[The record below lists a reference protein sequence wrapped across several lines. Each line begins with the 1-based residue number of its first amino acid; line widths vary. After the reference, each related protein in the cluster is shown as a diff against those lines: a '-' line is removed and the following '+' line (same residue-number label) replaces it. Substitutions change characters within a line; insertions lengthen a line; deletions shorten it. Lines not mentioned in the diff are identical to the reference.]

1 MYNSAFVEL
10 WDIDINIDF
19 HLILQ
24 LLLDNCS
31 ILGSKLY
38 SSADNL
44 YQVHT
49 ESTEEEP
56 KRLRIIVE
64 LLIRAHSCFTADCNM
79 EGITLV
85 LNKCQMIISLLLV
98 QENWKLMVR
107 LLTGIGRYTEM
118 NYVFQILKE
127 NDQFEFLL
135 GRGFSRDNTLKIA
148 LLEYLK
154 KYCPENKELYKMVA
168 LHFALFSEVA
178 LLWERESQHLI
189 KTLVEVSKVEMQNN
203 KLNPESE
210 PFILIKCDDS
220 SKLILNRVCRLL
232 LVLNCFKLFFILCRL

>member
-19 HLILQ
+19 HFILQ
-24 LLLDNCS
+24 LLPDNCS
-31 ILGSKLY
+31 IVGSKLY

-44 YQVHT
+44 YQVEA
-49 ESTEEEP
+49 ESTEEV

-79 EGITLV
+79 EGITLI
-85 LNKCQMIISLLLV
+85 LKKCQTIISLLLA
-98 QENWKLMVR
+98 QQNWKLMVR
-107 LLTGIGRYTEM
+107 LLTGVGRYTEM
-118 NYVFQILKE
+118 NYVLQILKE

-189 KTLVEVSKVEMQNN
+189 KTLIEVSKVEMQNN

-210 PFILIKCDDS
+210 LFILIKCDDS
-220 SKLILNRVCRLL
+220 SKLILNRVHIYCS
-232 LVLNCFKLFFILCRL
+232 KY